1 MSTKET
7 VIELIIRLPDDV
19 SVPDIMA
26 ELYFRQKVDEG
37 LHELDAGQGVSHEEA
52 IGIMAQLIWS
62 PRAVKNLHFFK
73 NGIPAQAN

>member
-7 VIELIIRLPDDV
+7 VIEMIKRLPDDV

-37 LHELDAGQGVSHEEA
+37 LRQLDAGQGVAHEEA
-52 IGIMAQLIWS
+52 KKQLASWL
-62 PRAVKNLHFFK
+62 N
-73 NGIPAQAN
+73 

>member
-7 VIELIIRLPDDV
+7 VIEMIKRLPDDV

-37 LHELDAGQGVSHEEA
+37 LRQLDAGQGVAHEKA
-52 IGIMAQLIWS
+52 KKQLS
-62 PRAVKNLHFFK
+62 PWLN
-73 NGIPAQAN
+73 